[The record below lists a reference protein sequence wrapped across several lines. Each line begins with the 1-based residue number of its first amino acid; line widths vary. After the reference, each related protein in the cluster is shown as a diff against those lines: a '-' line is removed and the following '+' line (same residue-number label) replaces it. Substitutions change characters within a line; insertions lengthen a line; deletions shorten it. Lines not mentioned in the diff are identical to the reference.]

1 MKAKEDKYQRLY
13 QQFKELC
20 SKEGDSLSRMATM
33 MALVYHKI
41 PYFFW
46 CGFYLLRENNLL
58 VSVYQGPLAC
68 QKLEKDKGVCW
79 AAINQQ
85 KTLIVNDVEKFPGH
99 IACDSRSKSEIVL
112 PIYDNKKN
120 IIGVLDV
127 DSDKTASFDE
137 VDARYLE
144 KMLELI

>member
-1 MKAKEDKYQRLY
+1 MKNKEARYQRLY
-13 QQFKELC
+13 QQFEKLR
-20 SKEGDSLSRMATM
+20 SNDGDRLSRMATM
-33 MALVYHKI
+33 VALVYHKI

-46 CGFYLLRENNLL
+46 CGFYLLKDNNLL

-79 AAINQQ
+79 AAITQQ

-112 PIYDNKKN
+112 PFYDSKKN